1 MVMNAANIC
10 NEDAIADDFDTG
22 DVDSRP
28 IVGKYVVEIFDYLKT
43 LEVST
48 KFDILYLI

>member
-1 MVMNAANIC
+1 MNAVNVH
-10 NEDAIADDFDTG
+10 NEDAIADDFNTG
-22 DVDSRP
+22 DVDGHLRVSE
-28 IVGKYVVEIFDYLKT
+28 YMVEIFDYLKT

>member
-1 MVMNAANIC
+1 MNAANVR
-10 NEDAIADDFDTG
+10 NEDAITDDFDTG
-22 DVDSRP
+22 DVNGRL
-28 IVGKYVVEIFDYLKT
+28 IVGEYVVEISDYLKT

>member
-1 MVMNAANIC
+1 MNAMNVR

-22 DVDSRP
+22 DVDGRL
-28 IVGKYVVEIFDYLKT
+28 IVGKYMVKIFDYLKT

>member
-1 MVMNAANIC
+1 MNTVNVR
-10 NEDAIADDFDTG
+10 NEDAIADDFDMG
-22 DVDSRP
+22 DVDSCL
-28 IVGKYVVEIFDYLKT
+28 IVGEYMVEIFNYLKT

>member
-1 MVMNAANIC
+1 MNTANVC
-10 NEDAIADDFDTG
+10 NEDTIADDFDMG
-22 DVDSRP
+22 DVDGRL
-28 IVGKYVVEIFDYLKT
+28 IVSEYVVEIFDYLKT

>member
-1 MVMNAANIC
+1 MVMNAANVH

-22 DVDSRP
+22 DVDSRL
-28 IVGKYVVEIFDYLKT
+28 IVGKYVVEIFNYLKT

>member
-1 MVMNAANIC
+1 MDAVNAH
-10 NEDAIADDFDTG
+10 NEDAIADNFDMG
-22 DVDSRP
+22 DVDGGL
-28 IVGKYVVEIFDYLKT
+28 IVGKYVVKIFEYLKT

>member
-1 MVMNAANIC
+1 MNTANVH
-10 NEDAIADDFDTG
+10 NEDAIADNFDTG
-22 DVDSRP
+22 DVDGRL
-28 IVGKYVVEIFDYLKT
+28 IVGEYVVEIFDYLKT

>member
-1 MVMNAANIC
+1 MNTANVH
-10 NEDAIADDFDTG
+10 NKDAIADNFDTG
-22 DVDSRP
+22 DVDGRL
-28 IVGKYVVEIFDYLKT
+28 IVGEYVVEIFDYLKT

>member
-1 MVMNAANIC
+1 MNAVNVH
-10 NEDAIADDFDTG
+10 NKDAIADDFDMG
-22 DVDSRP
+22 DVDGRL
-28 IVGKYVVEIFDYLKT
+28 IVGEYVVEISNYLKT